1 MFVRFDLGWIKM
13 NGWRFIRII
22 IFIVIVALV
31 VVIFDGVWRTRRQG
45 FIVLVVDLSFVRFR
59 GRFIVWFRSWFSIN
73 IAIMMIVVMLVIF
86 QIT

>member
-1 MFVRFDLGWIKM
+1 M

-22 IFIVIVALV
+22 IFIVIVTLI
-31 VVIFDGVWRTRRQG
+31 VVIFDGVWGTWRQG
-45 FIVLVVDLSFVRFR
+45 FIVFVVDLSFVRFR
-59 GRFIVWFRSWFSIN
+59 GRFIIVWFRSWFSIN